1 MIGDA
6 VLGVDDEND
15 DVGVLDG
22 LQGLDD
28 GELLDGPRT
37 PCPSWRRAGRVD
49 ELVGTAVVFEVD
61 ADGVAGGAGH
71 VEGDEAL
78 FADQAL

>member
-28 GELLDGPRT
+28 GELLDGLEHLALLAK
-37 PCPSWRRAGRVD
+37 AGRVD
-49 ELVGTAVVFEVD
+49 ELVGRRCIRSRRG
-61 ADGVAGGAGH
+61 GVAGGARH

-78 FADQAL
+78 FADPGR

>member
-28 GELLDGPRT
+28 GELLDGLEHLALLAK
-37 PCPSWRRAGRVD
+37 AGRVD

-61 ADGVAGGAGH
+61 ADGVAGGARH
-71 VEGDEAL
+71 VEGAL
-78 FADQAL
+78 RRSGR

>member
-28 GELLDGPRT
+28 GELLDGLEPFL
-37 PCPSWRRAGRVD
+37 RRP
-49 ELVGTAVVFEVD
+49 AVSTSS
-61 ADGVAGGAGH
+61 
-71 VEGDEAL
+71 
-78 FADQAL
+78 